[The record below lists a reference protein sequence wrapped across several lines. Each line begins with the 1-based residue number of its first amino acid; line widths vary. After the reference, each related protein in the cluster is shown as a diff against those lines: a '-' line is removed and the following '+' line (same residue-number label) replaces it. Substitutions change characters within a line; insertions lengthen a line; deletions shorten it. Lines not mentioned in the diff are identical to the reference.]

1 MKKLKKIFKM
11 VLNCYLWKGSNEIKN
26 DRLMINYGEILIYLV
41 DINLGV
47 KVFISY
53 VINMVFFEYFMLKC
67 FWW

>member
-1 MKKLKKIFKM
+1 
-11 VLNCYLWKGSNEIKN
+11 
-26 DRLMINYGEILIYLV
+26 MINYGEILIYLV

-67 FWW
+67 F

>member
-1 MKKLKKIFKM
+1 MWKNWKNFLKWFWI
-11 VLNCYLWKGSNEIKN
+11 VSNEIKN
-26 DRLMINYGEILIYLV
+26 DRLMINYGEILVYLV